1 MKFYARHKGDSGN
14 LNDKKAVTKPSLP
27 NDVPSEGVIRSLAI
41 VNGKPLPMP
50 RNNLFQLVGRG
61 LAMLALAGCLAG
73 AIPVSGATTGADA
86 VVLVNSASAKFLDF
100 QRLIQPYLDN
110 FGVPYRMQDIAT
122 NAATTNLTNYALII
136 IGHKQLDTNHVYL
149 DTSAQVNI
157 SRAVS
162 NGVGL
167 VNFDNDLSIG
177 GVARYQFVQ
186 DIFGFTHGSAVTGA
200 NVTFP
205 PTEPSSQMHYITA
218 LHPTNGAITLTVN
231 MSLAGITTPT
241 NVTVVLLSSGHPLLA
256 ARKYGTGR
264 AVQWASYDWI
274 PTAVLGPVAGLDDT
288 VWRSM
293 VWAARKPF
301 VMRGMPNLVT
311 FRVDD
316 CEGPFWWAQM
326 AIDAGFKPHLP
337 IFLGNIN
344 QANTADLR
352 RMVTNG
358 NATTSIH
365 SFTSSTMFYF
375 NHATETSYS
384 DSVMSNN
391 FYLGTQWHLTN
402 GIPISKV
409 VQTHYSEIGPN
420 AFAGL
425 LQWGVEFIPI
435 EVVPGTIEYGAN
447 PAPWLIAGPYRYF
460 ETPGQGQSTL
470 PLYYADFLTIPGHPE
485 MNGKFFNCYTE
496 IRDVAP
502 CAEWCPD
509 NTVASSIARGTE
521 MLKRGL
527 DSLVLPHLFTHEWY
541 IHPTSCCGATM
552 ISSNNW
558 RTILSGI
565 TNNLA
570 AYKPA
575 YVTLDY
581 GNQYV
586 RATRTSRITSSQ
598 FDPSSGDVTVTLSGY
613 ADMDTSVK
621 VFVGADS
628 SISNYLGT
636 VAAFTNPVTVTAATV
651 SMPPLILVQP
661 ASRTNHAGTTAEFGV
676 LASGTTLSFGW
687 QKNSAAMNQATNPTL
702 ILPAVSPSD
711 AASYSVTASNSF
723 GAVTSTPAALTV
735 AAPLVINSIRLS
747 NGVASVNW
755 NSIPGNNYSLQN
767 KAALPQTNWSPG
779 SILQATGNTA
789 TASESLIDSTQ
800 RFYRVFLLP

>member
-1 MKFYARHKGDSGN
+1 
-14 LNDKKAVTKPSLP
+14 
-27 NDVPSEGVIRSLAI
+27 
-41 VNGKPLPMP
+41 
-50 RNNLFQLVGRG
+50 
-61 LAMLALAGCLAG
+61 
-73 AIPVSGATTGADA
+73 
-86 VVLVNSASAKFLDF
+86 VLVNSTSAKYLDF

-110 FGVPYRMQDIAT
+110 FGVPFKVQDIAT
-122 NAATTNLTNYALII
+122 NASTTNLPNCALII
-136 IGHKQLDTNHVYL
+136 VGHKQLDTNHIYL
-149 DTSAQVNI
+149 DANAQANV

-177 GVARYQFVQ
+177 AVARYQFVQ
-186 DIFGFTHGSAVTGA
+186 DIFGFSYGTAVTGP

-205 PTEPSSQMHYITA
+205 PTEPASQMHYITA
-218 LHPTNGAITLTVN
+218 LHLTNETISLAVS
-231 MSLAGITTPT
+231 MSLAGITMPT
-241 NVTVVLLSSGHPLLA
+241 NVTGVLLSSGRPLLA
-256 ARKYGTGR
+256 VKKYGIGR

-274 PTAVLGPVAGLDDT
+274 PVAVLGPLEGLDDT

-301 VMRGMPNLVT
+301 VMRGLPNFVT
-311 FRVDD
+311 MRVDD

-326 AIDAGFKPHLP
+326 AIDAGFKPHVP

-365 SFTSSTMFYF
+365 SFTASTMFYF
-375 NHATETSYS
+375 NHQTETSYS
-384 DSVMSNN
+384 DSVISNN
-391 FYLGTQWHLTN
+391 FYVGTQWHLTN

-425 LQWGVEFIPI
+425 LQWGVEFVPI

-447 PAPWLIAGPYRYF
+447 PAPWLIAGPYRYY

-470 PLYYADFLTIPGHPE
+470 PLYYADFLTVPGHPE
-485 MNGKFFNCYTE
+485 MNGKLFNCYTE
-496 IRDVAP
+496 IRDVAS

-509 NTVASSIARGTE
+509 NNLASTIARGTE
-521 MLKRGL
+521 MLKRSL
-527 DSLVLPHLFTHEWY
+527 DSLVLAHLFTHEWY
-541 IHPTSCCGATM
+541 IHPTSCCGGTT
-552 ISSNNW
+552 ILSNNW

-570 AYKPA
+570 PYKPIF
-575 YVTLDY
+575 VTLDF
-581 GNQYV
+581 GDQYV

-598 FDPSSGDVTVTLSGY
+598 FDASSGEVTVSLSGY
-613 ADMDTSVK
+613 ADLDTTLK

-628 SISNYLGT
+628 SISNYVGT
-636 VAAFTNPVTVTAATV
+636 VLAFTNPVTVTPVTV
-651 SMPPLILVQP
+651 SMPPAILFP
-661 ASRTNHAGTTAEFGV
+661 PTSRTNHAGTTADFGV
-676 LASGTTLSFGW
+676 NASGTSLSFGW
-687 QKNSAAMNQATNPTL
+687 LKNSAAMNQATNPNL
-702 ILPAVSPSD
+702 VLPAVTPSD
-711 AASYSVTASNSF
+711 AASYTVAVSNSF
-723 GAVTSTPAALTV
+723 GAVTSSPATLTV
-735 AAPLVINSIRLS
+735 AAPLVINSVRVS

-755 NSIPGNNYSLQN
+755 DAIPGNNYSLQN
-767 KAALPQTNWSPG
+767 KGALTQTNWNPG

-789 TASESLIDSTQ
+789 TASESVIGSTQ

>member
-1 MKFYARHKGDSGN
+1 M
-14 LNDKKAVTKPSLP
+14 L
-27 NDVPSEGVIRSLAI
+27 
-41 VNGKPLPMP
+41 
-50 RNNLFQLVGRG
+50 G
-61 LAMLALAGCLAG
+61 LLGCLAG
-73 AIPVSGATTGADA
+73 SPLAFGGPTGADA
-86 VVLVNSASAKFLDF
+86 VVLINSTSAKYLDF

-110 FGVPYRMQDIAT
+110 FGVPYTVQDIAT
-122 NAATTNLTNYALII
+122 NASTTNLPNYALVI

-149 DTSAQVNI
+149 DSTAQANI

-167 VNFDNDLSIG
+167 VNLDNDLSIG
-177 GVARYQFVQ
+177 AVARYQFVQ
-186 DIFGFTHGSAVTGA
+186 DIFGFSYGSAVTGA

-218 LHPTNGAITLTVN
+218 LHQTNETITLALS
-231 MSLAGITTPT
+231 MSLAGITMPT
-241 NVTVVLLSSGHPLLA
+241 NVTGVLLSSGHPLLA
-256 ARKYGTGR
+256 VRKCGIGR

-274 PTAVLGPVAGLDDT
+274 PTAVLGPLEGLDDT
-288 VWRSM
+288 VWRSL

-301 VMRGMPNLVT
+301 VMRGLPNFIT
-311 FRVDD
+311 MRVDD

-337 IFLGNIN
+337 IFFGNIN

-365 SFTSSTMFYF
+365 SFTASTMFYF
-375 NHATETSYS
+375 NHQTLTSYS
-384 DSVMSNN
+384 DSVISNN
-391 FYLGTQWHLTN
+391 FYVGTQWHLTN

-425 LQWGVEFIPI
+425 LQWGVEFVPI

-447 PAPWLIAGPYRYF
+447 PAPWLIAGPYRYY

-470 PLYYADFLTIPGHPE
+470 PLYYADFLTVPGHPE
-485 MNGKFFNCYTE
+485 MNGKFFNCYSE
-496 IRDVAP
+496 VRDAGA

-521 MLKRGL
+521 MLKRSL

-541 IHPTSCCGATM
+541 IHPTSCCGATT

-558 RTILSGI
+558 RAILSGI

-570 AYKPA
+570 VYKPI

-581 GNQYV
+581 GDQYV

-598 FDPSSGDVTVTLSGY
+598 FDTQSGGVSVSLSGY
-613 ADMDTSVK
+613 ADLDTSVK
-621 VFVGADS
+621 IFVGADN
-628 SISNYLGT
+628 SISNYVGT
-636 VAAFTNPVTVTAATV
+636 IAAFTNPITVTAAMV
-651 SMPPLILVQP
+651 SMPPAILVQP
-661 ASRTNHAGTTAEFGV
+661 MSRTNHAGTTAEFGAV
-676 LASGTTLSFGW
+676 VSGTSLAFQW
-687 QKNSAAMNQATNPTL
+687 LKNAAAISQATNSTVV
-702 ILPAVSPSD
+702 LPAVTPLD
-711 AASYSVTASNSF
+711 GGPYSLVVSNNYSSL
-723 GAVTSTPAALTV
+723 TSSV
-735 AAPLVINSIRLS
+735 ANLIVVAPLTINWLRVS
-747 NGVASVNW
+747 NGVASVSW
-755 NSIPGNNYSLQN
+755 NAVAGNSYSLQN
-767 KAALPQTNWSPG
+767 KTAIAQTNWNQSGP
-779 SILQATGNTA
+779 ILQATGNTA
-789 TASESLIDSTQ
+789 GASESVIDSTQ
-800 RFYRVFLLP
+800 RFYRVYLLP

>member
-1 MKFYARHKGDSGN
+1 
-14 LNDKKAVTKPSLP
+14 
-27 NDVPSEGVIRSLAI
+27 
-41 VNGKPLPMP
+41 
-50 RNNLFQLVGRG
+50 
-61 LAMLALAGCLAG
+61 MLALVGLLVG
-73 AIPVSGATTGADA
+73 AIPTSGGTTGADA
-86 VVLVNSASAKFLDF
+86 VVLVNSTSPKYLDF
-100 QRLIQPYLDN
+100 QRMIQPYLDN
-110 FGVPYRMQDIAT
+110 FGVPYTVQDLAT
-122 NAATTNLTNYALII
+122 NASMANLGNYALTI
-136 IGHKQLDTNHVYL
+136 IGHKQLDTNHTFL
-149 DTSAQVNI
+149 DSNAQANI

-177 GVARYQFVQ
+177 AVARYQFVQ
-186 DIFGFTHGSAVTGA
+186 DIFAFSYGSAVTGA

-205 PTEPSSQMHYITA
+205 PTEPSSQLHYITA
-218 LHPTNGAITLTVN
+218 LHQANQTISLAGS
-231 MSLAGITTPT
+231 MSLAGITLPT
-241 NVTVVLLSSGHPLLA
+241 NVTGVLLSSGRPLLA
-256 ARKYGTGR
+256 VKKHGIGR

-274 PTAVLGPVAGLDDT
+274 RTVVLGPLAGLDDT
-288 VWRSM
+288 AWRSM

-301 VMRGMPNLVT
+301 VMRGLPNFVT

-326 AIDAGFKPHLP
+326 AIDAGFKPHIP
-337 IFLGNIN
+337 VFLSIIN

-365 SFTSSTMFYF
+365 SFTASQMFYF
-375 NHATETSYS
+375 NHQTETNYS
-384 DSVMSNN
+384 DSVISNN
-391 FYLGTQWHLTN
+391 FYIGTQWHITN

-425 LQWGVEFIPI
+425 QQWGVEFIPI

-447 PAPWLIAGPYRYF
+447 PAPWLIAGPYRNY

-496 IRDVAP
+496 IRDLAA

-509 NTVASSIARGTE
+509 SNVASTIARATDT
-521 MLKRGL
+521 LKRCL

-541 IHPTSCCGATM
+541 IHPTSCCGSST

-565 TNNLA
+565 TNNLSS
-570 AYKPA
+570 YNPA

-586 RATRTSRITSSQ
+586 RATRTSRMTSSQ
-598 FDPSSGDVTVTLSGY
+598 FDASSGEVTVSLSGY
-613 ADMDTSVK
+613 ADLDTSVK
-621 VFVGADS
+621 IFVGADNL
-628 SISNYLGT
+628 ISNYVGT
-636 VAAFTNPVTVTAATV
+636 VLAFTNPITVTAATV
-651 SMPPLILVQP
+651 SMPPVILIPP

-676 LASGTTLSFGW
+676 NASGTGLSLGW
-687 QKNSAAMNQATNPTL
+687 LRNSAAMNQETNATL
-702 ILPAVSPSD
+702 VLPAVTPSD
-711 AASYSVTASNSF
+711 AASYAVTVSNNF
-723 GAVTSTPAALTV
+723 GAVTSSPATLTV
-735 AAPLVINSIRLS
+735 AAPLVINSIRVS
-747 NGVASVNW
+747 NGVASINW
-755 NSIPGNNYSLQN
+755 NTIAGNNYSLQN
-767 KAALPQTNWSPG
+767 KGVLTQTNWNPG
-779 SILQATGNTA
+779 SVLQATSNTA
-789 TASESLIDSTQ
+789 TASESVIGSTQ

>member
-1 MKFYARHKGDSGN
+1 
-14 LNDKKAVTKPSLP
+14 
-27 NDVPSEGVIRSLAI
+27 
-41 VNGKPLPMP
+41 
-50 RNNLFQLVGRG
+50 
-61 LAMLALAGCLAG
+61 MLALVGCLAG
-73 AIPVSGATTGADA
+73 VIPASDAATGADA
-86 VVLVNSASAKFLDF
+86 VVLVNSTSAKYLDF
-100 QRLIQPYLDN
+100 QHQIQPYLDN
-110 FGVPYRMQDIAT
+110 FGVPYTVQDIAT
-122 NAATTNLTNYALII
+122 NASTTNLPNCALLI
-136 IGHKQLDTNHVYL
+136 IGHKQLDTNHIYL
-149 DTSAQVNI
+149 DANAQANI

-167 VNFDNDLSIG
+167 VNFDNGLSSG
-177 GVARYQFVQ
+177 AVARYQFVQ
-186 DIFGFTHGSAVTGA
+186 DIFGFTYGSAETGA

-218 LHPTNGAITLTVN
+218 LHQSNETITLAVS
-231 MSLAGITTPT
+231 MSLAGITMPT
-241 NVTVVLLSSGHPLLA
+241 NVTGVLLSSGHPLLA
-256 ARKYGTGR
+256 VRKYGIGR
-264 AVQWASYDWI
+264 AAQWASYDWI
-274 PTAVLGPVAGLDDT
+274 PIAVLGPLEGLDDT
-288 VWRSM
+288 LWRSM

-301 VMRGMPNLVT
+301 VMRGLPNFVT
-311 FRVDD
+311 MRVDD

-337 IFLGNIN
+337 VFLGNIN

-375 NHATETSYS
+375 NHQTETSYS
-384 DSVMSNN
+384 DSVISNN
-391 FYLGTQWHLTN
+391 FYIGTQWHLTN

-447 PAPWLIAGPYRYF
+447 PAPWLIAGPYRYY

-470 PLYYADFLTIPGHPE
+470 PLYYADFLTVPGHPE

-496 IRDVAP
+496 IRDVAA

-509 NTVASSIARGTE
+509 NNVASTIARGTD
-521 MLKRGL
+521 MLKRSL

-541 IHPTSCCGATM
+541 IHPTSCCGGTT
-552 ISSNNW
+552 ILSNNW

-565 TNNLA
+565 TNNLSP
-570 AYKPA
+570 YKPM

-581 GNQYV
+581 GDQYI

-598 FDPSSGDVTVTLSGY
+598 FDASSGEVTVSLSGY
-613 ADMDTSVK
+613 ADLDTSVK

-628 SISNYLGT
+628 SISNYVGT
-636 VAAFTNPVTVTAATV
+636 VLAFTNPVTITAATV
-651 SMPPLILVQP
+651 SMPPVILIP
-661 ASRTNHAGTTAEFGV
+661 PTSRTNHAETTAEFGV
-676 LASGTTLSFGW
+676 YASGTSLSFGW
-687 QKNSAAMNQATNPTL
+687 LKNSAAINQATNPTL
-702 ILPAVSPSD
+702 ILPAVTPSD
-711 AASYSVTASNSF
+711 AASYTVAISNSF
-723 GAVTSTPAALTV
+723 GAVTSSPATLTV
-735 AAPLVINSIRLS
+735 AAPLVINSVRVS

-755 NSIPGNNYSLQN
+755 NAIPGNNYSLQN
-767 KAALPQTNWSPG
+767 NGALAQTNWNPG
-779 SILQATGNTA
+779 SIFQAAGNTA
-789 TASESLIDSTQ
+789 TASESLVGATQ